1 MTNDRPSTNNPES
14 QIGRVLR
21 ASSAGYAIGCRVS
34 QLSQPSFGGLVK
46 AQPADQREAVYGIIY
61 DIHIDDDPLVRRLVL
76 AKNPQRATIEDQRTN
91 RLLPIEMSVLGVGYR
106 LDGRLRHGLPPRPP
120 LNLDPVFLCRDL
132 DEIRAFTEDPGYLRL
147 VMRAAVDKVPVD
159 QLLVAHVGQV
169 YAQRGQDA
177 AWAERM
183 IEILID
189 ALRNDYDV
197 LMPTLEAL
205 GDALPGFSRD
215 GGSLDGLF

>member
-1 MTNDRPSTNNPES
+1 MIDDRPATDNSES
-14 QIGRVLR
+14 EIGRVLR

-34 QLSQPSFGGLVK
+34 QLSMPSFGGLVK
-46 AQPADQREAVYGIIY
+46 AQPADQREAVFGIIY

-76 AKNPQRATIEDQRTN
+76 AQSPQRATIEDQRAN
-91 RLLPIEMSVLGVGYR
+91 RLLPIEMSVLSVGYR

-120 LNLDPVFLCRDL
+120 LNLDPVFLCQDL

-147 VMRAAVDKVPVD
+147 IMRAAVDKVPVD
-159 QLLVAHVGQV
+159 QLLVAHIGQV

-177 AWAERM
+177 AWAVRT
-183 IEILID
+183 IDVLID

-197 LMPTLEAL
+197 LMPALEAL
-205 GDALPGFSRD
+205 GQALPGLSQE
-215 GGSLDGLF
+215 GGLADDLV

>member
-1 MTNDRPSTNNPES
+1 MIDEQAARDNVLPE
-14 QIGRVLR
+14 IGRVLR

-76 AKNPQRATIEDQRTN
+76 AENPQRATIEDQRTN
-91 RLLPIEMSVLGVGYR
+91 RLLPIEMSVLSVGYR
-106 LDGRLRHGLPPRPP
+106 LDGQLRHGLPPRPP

-147 VMRAAVDKVPVD
+147 IMRAAVDKVPVD
-159 QLLVAHVGQV
+159 QLLVAHIGQV
-169 YAQRGQDA
+169 YAQRGRDTVWA
-177 AWAERM
+177 ART
-183 IEILID
+183 IEIVIE
-189 ALRNDYDV
+189 ALRNEYDV
-197 LMPTLEAL
+197 LMPALEAL
-205 GDALPGFSRD
+205 GDALPGFSREA
-215 GGSLDGLF
+215 GSADDLF